1 MNLSSMEYFV
11 ALARERSFTRAAER
25 LHITQQSLSAHV
37 AALEKELG
45 CQLILRRVPLEL
57 TYAGEV
63 FLGYAASFQ
72 RQLTALHQEFGD
84 IAGNQ
89 KGVLRLGV
97 AFTRGRA
104 ILPPLIKAFRA
115 RFPQIDV
122 HLTED
127 ANDALHQ
134 SLLRGDIDLAIAN
147 FPQRLSGIS
156 LRDFYRE
163 EVVLLVP
170 GDFLDRLD
178 EAQASA
184 LGAGDL
190 QPLAECPFV
199 LGDQRD
205 IAGRIGREVLA
216 QAGIKPQVAVT
227 SGNVETLLAL
237 CVEGVGNCFCP
248 ENLARASLTQAQLDR
263 LRILRLGDA
272 GRCMIRFGY
281 LEGSYQWSIISEF
294 METAMQNQMLQ

>member
-84 IAGNQ
+84 IAGN
-89 KGVLRLGV
+89 
-97 AFTRGRA
+97 
-104 ILPPLIKAFRA
+104 
-115 RFPQIDV
+115 
-122 HLTED
+122 
-127 ANDALHQ
+127 
-134 SLLRGDIDLAIAN
+134 
-147 FPQRLSGIS
+147 
-156 LRDFYRE
+156 
-163 EVVLLVP
+163 
-170 GDFLDRLD
+170 
-178 EAQASA
+178 
-184 LGAGDL
+184 
-190 QPLAECPFV
+190 
-199 LGDQRD
+199 
-205 IAGRIGREVLA
+205 
-216 QAGIKPQVAVT
+216 
-227 SGNVETLLAL
+227 VETLLAL

-272 GRCMIRFGY
+272 GHYMIRFGY

-294 METAMQNQMLQ
+294 METAKGL